1 MIVTMDELL
10 EQVNNVIGENTS
22 DDSLSLI
29 ENVTDTF
36 NDLSTKATNN
46 DAEQWKNK
54 YEENDKAWREKY
66 KSRFMTGG
74 TEPPEQPELPEPHK
88 KRTFDSLFKE
98 GE

>member
-1 MIVTMDELL
+1 MIVTIDELL
-10 EQVNNVIGENTS
+10 QQVNNIIGENSS

-36 NDLSTKATNN
+36 NDLYTKATNN
-46 DAEQWKNK
+46 KAEQWKNK

-66 KSRFMTGG
+66 KARFMTGG
-74 TEPPEQPELPEPHK
+74 SEPPEQPEPPEPPK

>member
-10 EQVNNVIGENTS
+10 NQLNNVIGENTS
-22 DDSLSLI
+22 DEVISLI

-36 NDLSTKATNN
+36 NDISTKASNN

-74 TEPPEQPELPEPHK
+74 TEPPEQSEPPELPE

-98 GE
+98 EE

>member
-10 EQVNNVIGENTS
+10 QQVNNVIGENTS

-74 TEPPEQPELPEPHK
+74 TEPPEQPEPPESPK

>member
-10 EQVNNVIGENTS
+10 KQVNSIIGENSS
-22 DDSLSLI
+22 DESLSLI

-74 TEPPEQPELPEPHK
+74 TEPPEQPEPPETPK

>member
-1 MIVTMDELL
+1 MIVTFNELL
-10 EQVNNVIGENTS
+10 QQLNTLIGDNTS
-22 DDSLSLI
+22 DDTISLI

-36 NDLSTKATNN
+36 NDLSIKATNN

-74 TEPPEQPELPEPHK
+74 TEPPEQPEPPETPK

>member
-1 MIVTMDELL
+1 MIVAMDELL
-10 EQVNNVIGENTS
+10 NQLNNVIGENTS
-22 DDSLSLI
+22 DEVISLI

-36 NDLSTKATNN
+36 NDLSTKVANN
-46 DAEQWKNK
+46 EAETWKNK

-74 TEPPEQPELPEPHK
+74 TEPPEQPEPPELPQ

-98 GE
+98 EE

>member
-10 EQVNNVIGENTS
+10 QQVNSIIGENSS
-22 DDSLSLI
+22 DESLSLI

-74 TEPPEQPELPEPHK
+74 TEPPEQPEPPETPK

>member
-1 MIVTMDELL
+1 MIVTIDELL
-10 EQVNNVIGENTS
+10 QQVNNIIGDNTS
-22 DDSLSLI
+22 DDSISLI

-36 NDLSTKATNN
+36 NELSTKAANN
-46 DAEQWKNK
+46 EAETWKNK

-74 TEPPEQPELPEPHK
+74 TEPPEQPEPPEPPK